1 MGISNQLNRLVYI
14 VVSYI
19 GRSIIEDISLLGE
32 LDNPYVKTMLLDSFN
47 STAELPSSIY

>member
-1 MGISNQLNRLVYI
+1 MGIYNQLNRLVYI

-32 LDNPYVKTMLLDSFN
+32 LDNPYIKTMLLDGFS
-47 STAELPSSIY
+47 SITELPSSIY